1 MLITT
6 VLNGKSLRQEVPADK
21 TLLDFLRENGCL
33 SVKRG
38 CGTENCGLCTVWVDG
53 TPVLSC
59 SYPLPTGMK

>member
-38 CGTENCGLCTVWVDG
+38 CGKTAGFAPSG
-53 TPVLSC
+53 
-59 SYPLPTGMK
+59 